1 MAEKIIDIKLN
12 AKEAIAEIKTLEE
25 GIQLLEDNISDAT
38 RELNKME
45 AELAQVT
52 GASGKDLAKRKILNE
67 KIQKTK
73 QFIKEENTALKENKT
88 QKQRLNK
95 INTEYN
101 AKLKEQA
108 KQHNEV
114 SKGLV
119 KTIGG
124 TGILDQATGGLFSKF
139 TGLAQGLRAATQG
152 MKLFKVALI
161 GTGIGALV
169 VALGS
174 LVAYFQASEEGQ
186 NKFTKALNQG
196 KAIIANTV
204 ELLSK
209 LGNGI
214 KNTFGAI
221 GNLITGKGSLSDVGD
236 ALSDTFDTVKEKIS
250 TFSEDIKEDVKLAG
264 ELSDQLAKADKI
276 DRKLMVERQKANT
289 EINELRTKAY
299 NTEKYTAEERIKFLE
314 DAIKIEDGITDKEI
328 EAARLRFEAKKK
340 ENDMTSLARKEDLD
354 EQAKLEADLYKL
366 EALKINRQREVEN
379 QRQML
384 LRKQEADKEKQKEED
399 QKKEQ
404 DRLDAIQSIR
414 DDYAQK
420 ELERLADT
428 ELKKVELE
436 ESQKIAELERLGAS
450 EEAKQQVI
458 DYYYNLKN
466 EAREADLLA
475 EKEKNEKEAEDAQK
489 LKDAKLAA
497 QMELAAATGAGIRA
511 LGSLFEEGTA
521 ASKTAAL
528 ADIAI
533 GTGIG
538 FINALDI
545 AQKSSKAAGPG
556 AAFAFP
562 IFYASQIASVLG
574 AVGQA
579 KKILSTVKGG
589 KGSAPSVATGRGA
602 SASTPTAPSF
612 NVVGVSPENQLAE
625 AIGQQQTQ
633 PLKAFVVSNEI
644 TNAQA
649 LERNIINE
657 STIG

>member
-12 AKEAIAEIKTLEE
+12 AKEAITQIQTLEE
-25 GIQLLEDNISDAT
+25 EIQKLEDNISDAT

-45 AELAQVT
+45 SELADISGT
-52 GASGKDLAKRKILNE
+52 TGKDIAKKKELND

-73 QFIKEENTALKENKT
+73 QYIKEENTALRENKT

-95 INTEYN
+95 INAEYN
-101 AKLKEQA
+101 TKLKEQA

-114 SKGLV
+114 SKGLI

-139 TGLAQGLRAATQG
+139 SGLAQGLRAATQG

-161 GTGIGALV
+161 GTGVGALV

-174 LVAYFQASEEGQ
+174 LIAYFQASEEGQ
-186 NKFTKALNQG
+186 NKLTKAFNQV
-196 KAIIANTV
+196 KAVVSNLI
-204 ELLSK
+204 ELYSK
-209 LGNGI
+209 LGQG
-214 KNTFGAI
+214 
-221 GNLITGKGSLSDVGD
+221 LINVYKSVGKFLIGKGSISEIGD
-236 ALSDTFDTVKEKIS
+236 AISNTYDTVKEKVQN
-250 TFSEDIKEDVKLAG
+250 FSEDIAEDVKAAA
-264 ELSDQLAKADKI
+264 ELSDAIAKADKL
-276 DRKLMVERQKANT
+276 DRKLMVERQKVNA
-289 EINELRTKAY
+289 EISELRTKA
-299 NTEKYTAEERIKFLE
+299 NDTEKYNAEERIKFLE
-314 DAIKIEDGITDKEI
+314 EAIKIEDGITNKEI
-328 EAARLRFEAKKK
+328 ESARLRFEAKKK
-340 ENDMTSLARKEDLD
+340 ENEMTSLARKEDLD

-366 EALKINRQREVEN
+366 EADKTNRQRELES
-379 QRQML
+379 QRQSL
-384 LRKQEADKEKQKEED
+384 LRQQAADEEQKRIEE

-404 DRLDAIQSIR
+404 DRLDAIQGIK

-420 ELERLADT
+420 ELEKLADT

-450 EEAKQQVI
+450 EEAKQQI
-458 DYYYNLKN
+458 RDYYYSLKDD
-466 EAREADLLA
+466 ARQADLLA

-497 QMELAAATGAGIRA
+497 QLELAAATGAGIRA

-545 AQKSSKAAGPG
+545 AQKSAKATGPG
-556 AAFAFP
+556 AALAFP
-562 IFYASQIASVLG
+562 IFYASQIAAVLG

-589 KGSAPSVATGRGA
+589 KGSAPSIGGGRGA
-602 SASTPTAPSF
+602 TASTPAAPSF

-625 AIGQQQTQ
+625 AIGQKENQ